1 MNNLLV
7 FYGELRCFE
16 TIIQLYEKYGWL
28 DNYDVFVSAWDTSE
42 GKDVEIED
50 IMKRYEKI
58 NFLFKVTNPY
68 YGNLQRHENCIIY
81 HCKSVFDEIDVNQY
95 DNVILQRTDVE
106 CRLDMIDFNL
116 ITDSVVYRWF
126 DNLQGETTKDGIYN
140 KDGSSKLKTWMN
152 DLIMVGKA
160 KILKEFFQS
169 ESKGLP
175 NYTKCVNEMNLKNS
189 GLQLRPPNESLG
201 GIKCLDIAS
210 NILKDRMK
218 RLYYKW
224 GKNAF
229 LILHRSEY
237 MWKQYEMSA
246 KYSDYFNYIIKEREK
261 LDIIKR

>member
-81 HCKSVFDEIDVNQY
+81 HCKSVFDEIDINQY

-140 KDGSSKLKTWMN
+140 KDPIKYKNAKLIKNISYN
-152 DLIMVGKA
+152 DVINKNLQVMDITAISLA
-160 KILKEFFQS
+160 KD
-169 ESKGLP
+169 
-175 NYTKCVNEMNLKNS
+175 TKIPIFITNIFKKNS
-189 GLQLRPPNESLG
+189 
-201 GIKCLDIAS
+201 
-210 NILKDRMK
+210 
-218 RLYYKW
+218 
-224 GKNAF
+224 
-229 LILHRSEY
+229 LINVLNRKGS
-237 MWKQYEMSA
+237 
-246 KYSDYFNYIIKEREK
+246 YSKIS
-261 LDIIKR
+261 